1 MFAAAACSAACFSSL
16 PPFQQKLNQAS
27 TKCLFEHVREKEL
40 RTSKKIE
47 QLPRGKEKRARNQE
61 RKKKRGELGEEEKE
75 YCQTFPKPN

>member
-1 MFAAAACSAACFSSL
+1 
-16 PPFQQKLNQAS
+16 
-27 TKCLFEHVREKEL
+27 VREKEL